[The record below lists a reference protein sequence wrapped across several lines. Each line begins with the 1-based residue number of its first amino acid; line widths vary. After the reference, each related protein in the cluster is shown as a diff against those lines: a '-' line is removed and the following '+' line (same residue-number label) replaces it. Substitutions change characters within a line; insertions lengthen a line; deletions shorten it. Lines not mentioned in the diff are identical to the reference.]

1 MRTILTACLL
11 HVALAGGAFAQ
22 QAPDEEVVVT
32 PHATTQEEAQSFV
45 HAITAAPTPYWQ
57 APVWHNSVCFGLLG
71 LRAPLARTL
80 LDRIGGNARD
90 LGVRVSAPGCEPN
103 VLVVVTDNVAA
114 VTGEADRNRL
124 RYMGVD
130 KDHGVSMG
138 VGAWRDFMETP
149 RPVRWWHV
157 SRLMTRDNMPADSA
171 TVYLYDAGY
180 IHAPT
185 HLNLHHVF
193 IVVDAAR
200 VNGVPANALAD
211 YLTMVSLAQIDP
223 NADLAGTP
231 TILNL
236 FHEGGMAGELTDW
249 DRAYIRGLY
258 AAIPE
263 ARHPS
268 QQERDIAHRMV
279 GHLD

>member
-1 MRTILTACLL
+1 MRTVMLAVLAQALL
-11 HVALAGGAFAQ
+11 GASALAQTAN
-22 QAPDEEVVVT
+22 DDVVVT
-32 PHATTQEEAQSFV
+32 APPSLEHAAQGFV
-45 HAITAAPTPYWQ
+45 HDITAAPTPYFQ
-57 APVWHNSVCFGLLG
+57 APIWHDSVCPGLIG
-71 LRAPLARTL
+71 LRGPLAQAVLMRFG
-80 LDRIGGNARD
+80 DNARN
-90 LGVRVSAPGCEPN
+90 LGIGVAPQECEPN
-103 VLVVVTDNVAA
+103 VLIVFTDDVGAVVA
-114 VTGEADRNRL
+114 EADRNRL

-130 KDHGVSMG
+130 KDHGVSLG
-138 VGAWRDFMETP
+138 AGAWRDFLETP

-157 SRLMTRDNMPADSA
+157 SRLMTRDDMPADRA

-180 IHAPT
+180 IHQPT

-200 VNGVPANALAD
+200 VNGVSATALAD

-236 FHEGGMAGELTDW
+236 FASGSETQLTDW
-249 DRAYIRGLY
+249 DRAYLSGLY

-263 ARHPS
+263 ASHPT

-279 GHLD
+279 RALQ

>member
-1 MRTILTACLL
+1 MRIILAAALMQL
-11 HVALAGGAFAQ
+11 GLAGGAMAQ
-22 QAPDEEVVVT
+22 QAPDEDVVVT
-32 PHATTQEEAQSFV
+32 ARTTTEQEAQSFV

-57 APVWHNSVCFGLLG
+57 APIWHNSVCFGLMG
-71 LRAPLARTL
+71 LRAPLAHVL
-80 LDRIGGNARD
+80 LDRMGANARD
-90 LGVRVSAPGCEPN
+90 LGVRVSEPGCEAN
-103 VLVVVTDNVAA
+103 VLVVVTDDVGA

-157 SRLMTRDNMPADSA
+157 SRLMTRDNMPADST

-180 IHAPT
+180 IHQPT

-236 FHEGGMAGELTDW
+236 FSQNTMSGELTDW

-263 ARHPS
+263 ASHPS
-268 QQERDIAHRMV
+268 QQERNIAHRMA
-279 GHLD
+279 GHLH